1 MNNTQTIKETINQ
14 KLEKTD
20 KNGNN
25 YLILKLDNEEVI
37 FVFASKVKEERWSW
51 LEEGKEYNFT
61 VEEGRNGSSVL
72 SDFEIE
78 VKA

>member
-1 MNNTQTIKETINQ
+1 MNNTIKETINQ

-37 FVFASKVKEERWSW
+37 FVFSGGEVKEER
-51 LEEGKEYNFT
+51 
-61 VEEGRNGSSVL
+61 
-72 SDFEIE
+72 
-78 VKA
+78 